1 MQAAKRP
8 ETVDVIPA
16 PRPAR
21 RDIKFSVAPNQ
32 TLSSALRAYVIASG
46 KRMQWNTR
54 ADFVIDHPYEVAGK
68 EFADTLGT
76 VLGPYGLTATIWDA
90 NLVVEIQQRNAE
102 AEK

>member
-8 ETVDVIPA
+8 ETVDVTPA